1 MIFKVLSISKS
12 LDLFVFISLYLI
24 LQLDKYVTSE
34 TEFQMKFME
43 IEREF
48 DPGSG

>member
-1 MIFKVLSISKS
+1 MILNFQETLLLKKFK
-12 LDLFVFISLYLI
+12 
-24 LQLDKYVTSE
+24 T
-34 TEFQMKFME
+34 KFME